1 VKVTLLLADFAQV
14 SEGKLNIIGG
24 GWSVT
29 GPFPVPSA
37 VAAKIEVPWDQANKR
52 HHVVLELK
60 DEDGRPVLFP
70 SPLDGDLKA
79 VRVDADL
86 EVGRPPGLT
95 PGTPLDAPMAVNIGP
110 MPLTPGKRYI
120 WELSI
125 NDETHEDWRVPFSVR
140 GFPPGFQ
147 PPPPGFPPPPQTF

>member
-29 GPFPVPSA
+29 GPVPAQSA
-37 VAAKIEVPWDQANKR
+37 VAVKIEVPWDQANKR

-60 DEDGRPVLFP
+60 DEDGHPVLLP
-70 SPLDGDLKA
+70 TPPGDVLKP

-86 EVGRPPGLT
+86 EVGRPPGLLV
-95 PGTPLDAPMAVNIGP
+95 GTPLDAPMAVNIGA
-110 MPLTPGKRYI
+110 MPLTPGKRYT

-125 NDETHEDWRVPFSVR
+125 DDETHEDWRVTFSVR
-140 GFPPGFQ
+140 AFPLGFQ
-147 PPPPGFPPPPQTF
+147 PHGFQSPHQTF

>member
-1 VKVTLLLADFAQV
+1 VKVTLLLADYAQV

-29 GPFPVPSA
+29 GPLPASSA
-37 VAAKIEVPWDQANKR
+37 IAAKIEVPWDQANKR

-60 DEDGRPVLFP
+60 DEDGEPVVLP
-70 SPLDGDLKA
+70 ASNGDPKP

-86 EVGRPPGLT
+86 EVGRPPGLAA
-95 PGTPLDAPMAVNIGP
+95 GTPLDAPMAVNIGAL
-110 MPLTPGKRYI
+110 PLIPGKRYT

-125 NDETHEDWRVPFSVR
+125 NDETHEDWQASFSVR
-140 GFPPGFQ
+140 AFLPGFQ
-147 PPPPGFPPPPQTF
+147 PHTP

>member
-1 VKVTLLLADFAQV
+1 MKVTLLLADFAQV

-37 VAAKIEVPWDQANKR
+37 VAAKIEVPWDEANKR
-52 HHVVLELK
+52 HHILLELK
-60 DEDGRPVLFP
+60 DEDGHPVELP
-70 SPLDGDLKA
+70 TPPDGSPKPIKVSA
-79 VRVDADL
+79 EL
-86 EVGRPPGLT
+86 EVGRPPGLA

-110 MPLTPGKRYI
+110 LALTPGRRYS

-125 NDETHEDWRVPFSVR
+125 DGETREDWRVTFSFR
-140 GFPPGFQ
+140 AFPPGFQ
-147 PPPPGFPPPPQTF
+147 PPTVQAPHPS